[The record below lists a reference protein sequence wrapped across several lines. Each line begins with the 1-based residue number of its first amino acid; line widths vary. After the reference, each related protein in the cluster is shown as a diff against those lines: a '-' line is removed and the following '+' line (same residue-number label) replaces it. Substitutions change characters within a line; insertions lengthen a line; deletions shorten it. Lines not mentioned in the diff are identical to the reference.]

1 MTGLF
6 TAAASRLPQT
16 AARLFAALG
25 ASPSFADD
33 VLGDLHELR
42 AHRAAAGLQSGV
54 AWYGTEVLR
63 ALPHALRDGLRGVG
77 VGHVVDWGQKA
88 LCAWML
94 LLAAQLF
101 AGGVIYGVVEVLA
114 SLGVPALPSRV
125 TGLLPIVVISAF
137 AVHWLLLGY
146 VAAWLE
152 RERPLLVS
160 AVVALIDGAAFALLG
175 YLSDAGLAETAA
187 ALLVWGL
194 FGVVLTVAGGLAY
207 VLRRGPRTATS

>member
-1 MTGLF
+1 MTGPS
-6 TAAASRLPQT
+6 TTNRPRLPQT
-16 AARLFAALG
+16 AERLFAALG
-25 ASPSFADD
+25 ASPSFVDD

-42 AHRAAAGLQSGV
+42 THRAAAGLPCGA
-54 AWYGTEVLR
+54 AWYGAEVLR
-63 ALPHALRDGLRGVG
+63 ALPHALRDGLRGVR

-88 LCAWML
+88 LCAWIL

-101 AGGVIYGVVEVLA
+101 AGGVIHGVVEVLA

-160 AVVALIDGAAFALLG
+160 AVVALIDGAVFALLG

-187 ALLVWGL
+187 MLLVWGL
-194 FGVVLTVAGGLAY
+194 FRVGLTVAGGLAY